1 MEPTP
6 IAASPLS
13 QEDLASL
20 RRAKEALESPSL
32 TMKLASLV
40 GSPIEK
46 LMAKMPTVAQEKI
59 DDATQAALKKC
70 LQLALRTLSKSTVDG
85 VVLPPEKPHNL
96 MHKLAVATTGAAGG
110 AFGLFALPVELP
122 VTTTLM
128 FRSICDIAR
137 SEGEDVHLIETQLQC
152 LMVLGMGGP
161 SSSDDNADIGSIAVM
176 FTDLKGS
183 TELYE
188 ALGDVTAY
196 NLVRDHFDFLLE
208 RVQRNHGFLVKTAGD
223 AVMAAFSRPDDAVR
237 AALAIQDDIASFN
250 AARGGS
256 MNATPIVLKLGIH
269 AGSCIAV
276 TTGDT
281 LDYFGATVNIAARL
295 ANECRGGEVIV
306 SEAVAKDA
314 ETGAALAN
322 RMRREETAAL
332 RGVSEPVRFVRV
344 KGFRDR
350 LIDAEAERNQASV
363 SSPITEV

>member
-13 QEDLASL
+13 QGDLASL

-70 LQLALRTLSKSTVDG
+70 LQLALRTLSKSTIEG

-137 SEGEDVHLIETQLQC
+137 SEGEDVHLIDTQLQC

-161 SSSDDNADIGSIAVM
+161 SSSDDNADIGYFIVRGTLAQSVSKATSEIASKG
-176 FTDLKGS
+176 LSGHGS
-183 TELYE
+183 T
-188 ALGDVTAY
+188 ALLKFLQTVASRFSVQVSEQVAAKSIPAIGAVLGAMVNT
-196 NLVRDHFDFLLE
+196 VFMDHFQQMAHGHFTVRPLE
-208 RVQRNHGFLVKTAGD
+208 RQYGQL
-223 AVMAAFSRPDDAVR
+223 AVERAFQTIDV
-237 AALAIQDDIASFN
+237 AS
-250 AARGGS
+250 G
-256 MNATPIVLKLGIH
+256 K
-269 AGSCIAV
+269 
-276 TTGDT
+276 
-281 LDYFGATVNIAARL
+281 
-295 ANECRGGEVIV
+295 
-306 SEAVAKDA
+306 
-314 ETGAALAN
+314 
-322 RMRREETAAL
+322 
-332 RGVSEPVRFVRV
+332 
-344 KGFRDR
+344 
-350 LIDAEAERNQASV
+350 
-363 SSPITEV
+363 

>member
-13 QEDLASL
+13 QGDLASL

-70 LQLALRTLSKSTVDG
+70 LQLALRTLSKSTIDG

-137 SEGEDVHLIETQLQC
+137 SEGEDVHLIDTQLQC

-161 SSSDDNADIGSIAVM
+161 SSSDDNADIGYFIVRGTLAQSVSKATSEIASKG
-176 FTDLKGS
+176 LSGHGS
-183 TELYE
+183 T
-188 ALGDVTAY
+188 ALLKFLQTVASRFSVQVSEQVAAKSIPAIGAVLGAMVNT
-196 NLVRDHFDFLLE
+196 VFMDHFQQMAHGHFTVRRLE
-208 RVQRNHGFLVKTAGD
+208 RQYGQP
-223 AVMAAFSRPDDAVR
+223 AVERAFQTIDV
-237 AALAIQDDIASFN
+237 AS
-250 AARGGS
+250 G
-256 MNATPIVLKLGIH
+256 K
-269 AGSCIAV
+269 
-276 TTGDT
+276 
-281 LDYFGATVNIAARL
+281 
-295 ANECRGGEVIV
+295 
-306 SEAVAKDA
+306 
-314 ETGAALAN
+314 
-322 RMRREETAAL
+322 
-332 RGVSEPVRFVRV
+332 
-344 KGFRDR
+344 
-350 LIDAEAERNQASV
+350 
-363 SSPITEV
+363 

>member
-13 QEDLASL
+13 QGDLASL

-46 LMAKMPTVAQEKI
+46 LMAKMPNVAQEKI

-70 LQLALRTLSKSTVDG
+70 LQVALRTLSKSTIEG

-137 SEGEDVHLIETQLQC
+137 SEGEDVHLIDTQLQC

-161 SSSDDNADIGSIAVM
+161 SSSDDNADIGYFIVRGTLAQSVSKATSEIAAKG
-176 FTDLKGS
+176 LSGHGS
-183 TELYE
+183 T
-188 ALGDVTAY
+188 ALLKFLQTVASRFSVQVSEQVAAKSIPAIGAVLGAMVNT
-196 NLVRDHFDFLLE
+196 VFMDHFQQMAHGHFTVRRLE
-208 RVQRNHGFLVKTAGD
+208 RQYGQL
-223 AVMAAFSRPDDAVR
+223 AVERAFQT
-237 AALAIQDDIASFN
+237 IDIAS
-250 AARGGS
+250 G
-256 MNATPIVLKLGIH
+256 K
-269 AGSCIAV
+269 
-276 TTGDT
+276 
-281 LDYFGATVNIAARL
+281 
-295 ANECRGGEVIV
+295 
-306 SEAVAKDA
+306 
-314 ETGAALAN
+314 
-322 RMRREETAAL
+322 
-332 RGVSEPVRFVRV
+332 
-344 KGFRDR
+344 
-350 LIDAEAERNQASV
+350 
-363 SSPITEV
+363 